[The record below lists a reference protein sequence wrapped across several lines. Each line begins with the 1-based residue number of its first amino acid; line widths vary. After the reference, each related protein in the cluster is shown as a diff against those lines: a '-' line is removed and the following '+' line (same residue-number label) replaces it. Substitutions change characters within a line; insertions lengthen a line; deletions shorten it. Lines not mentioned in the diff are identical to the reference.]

1 MIKVLVADDF
11 PLVREGRAS
20 ALGRDPGIG
29 VVGFA
34 ADGTEALERA
44 RELRPDVVV
53 LDVGMPGMNG
63 LVVLARMT
71 ADLPE
76 TRVLV
81 VSDDSC
87 DPRAVHAVAAGA
99 TGLVSKSIGCQ
110 ELCEA
115 VHSVHRGEP
124 VLGHDLLAELLI
136 GVRRALGNGPTS
148 VTPRALTGNELEVLR
163 LVAEGRTDAQISES
177 LYISARMVQS
187 HLSRIRAKVGVRRRA
202 QLARWATEHAVN

>member
-11 PLVREGRAS
+11 PLVREGMAS
-20 ALGRDPGIG
+20 ALGRDPRIS

-44 RELRPDVVV
+44 RELRPNVVV
-53 LDVGMPGMNG
+53 LDVGMPGMSG
-63 LVVLARMT
+63 LVVLTQMT

-76 TRVLV
+76 THVLV
-81 VSDDSC
+81 VSDDSS

-99 TGLVSKSIGCQ
+99 TGLVSKSIGCE

-115 VHSVHRGEP
+115 VHSVDRGEP
-124 VLGHDLLAELLI
+124 VLGHDLLAELLT
-136 GVRRALGNGPTS
+136 GVRRALGDGRTS
-148 VTPRALTGNELEVLR
+148 MTPRALTVNELEVLR

-187 HLSRIRAKVGVRRRA
+187 HLSRIRAKVGLRRRA
-202 QLARWATEHAVN
+202 QLARWATEHAVS